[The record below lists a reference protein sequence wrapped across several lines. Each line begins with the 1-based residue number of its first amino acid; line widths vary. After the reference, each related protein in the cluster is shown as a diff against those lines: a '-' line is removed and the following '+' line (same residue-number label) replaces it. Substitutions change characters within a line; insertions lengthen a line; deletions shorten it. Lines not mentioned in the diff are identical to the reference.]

1 MRISDWSSDVCSSDL
16 VLGQVAAAFGLA
28 CTSISVALFGAGIEQ
43 PGRWGAVLTQ
53 EWWRWLLIPIPYIA
67 TISLAFQAFILL
79 LIPAT
84 VSSLPFTMLAAL
96 CFRTTRLQTMLYG
109 AAIGLFFAVP
119 VAWRFYGDRKS
130 TRLNSSH

>member
-1 MRISDWSSDVCSSDL
+1 MAIRTNEPPRMERQSWIGVGRMRSRSVRFWLRLLAAI

-67 TISLAFQAFILL
+67 TISLAFQAYILL
-79 LIPAT
+79 
-84 VSSLPFTMLAAL
+84 
-96 CFRTTRLQTMLYG
+96 
-109 AAIGLFFAVP
+109 
-119 VAWRFYGDRKS
+119 DRKS